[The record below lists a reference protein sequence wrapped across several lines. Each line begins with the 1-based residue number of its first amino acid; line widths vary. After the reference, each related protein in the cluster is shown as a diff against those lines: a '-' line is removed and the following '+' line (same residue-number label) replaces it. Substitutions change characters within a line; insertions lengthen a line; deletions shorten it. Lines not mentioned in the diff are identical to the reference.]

1 MVYAE
6 KMKAYQRGEDDRR
19 GAEEER
25 GGPPERSRSE
35 HDRRGEERKE
45 KMRRRAERKEK
56 KMENLSSQ
64 LPPLSSAAIEQLLPS
79 AAIVKLL
86 ILSLFLSFVSFPYK
100 TRLQKQ
106 VVRSPESS

>member
-1 MVYAE
+1 MTGE
-6 KMKAYQRGEDDRR
+6 ERRRRGEDHRR
-19 GAEEER
+19 GAD
-25 GGPPERSRSE
+25 RSMT
-35 HDRRGEERKE
+35 GEE

-64 LPPLSSAAIEQLLPS
+64 LPPLSSAAIEPVFYIPPLSSAAIEQLLPS